1 MAVDDG
7 LGRNC
12 EGMIERKP
20 TRRSPRLCLRGP
32 EQREIGSFGQGLGGE
47 LGWLVTRGDRF
58 DNFRG
63 QERQPQQS
71 SDVAGTDALEFRLA
85 LYLVVKGVEILH
97 IALAPNREKRV
108 GIIAIGVLMQ
118 IPCIVEA
125 GGFVKMQDQ
134 QVTSVS
140 SATRPSL

>member
-1 MAVDDG
+1 
-7 LGRNC
+7 L
-12 EGMIERKP
+12 P
-20 TRRSPRLCLRGP
+20 
-32 EQREIGSFGQGLGGE
+32 
-47 LGWLVTRGDRF
+47 
-58 DNFRG
+58 
-63 QERQPQQS
+63 
-71 SDVAGTDALEFRLA
+71 
-85 LYLVVKGVEILH
+85 
-97 IALAPNREKRV
+97 LAPNREKRV